1 MTLSDAHA
9 VVPVVLAPVADCVVC
24 WGILYFPAQRHHAST
39 ATSTEPAAL
48 AVAVDH
54 AAGPGTMMELYLS
67 MQSSTSLRALLA
79 VRLKGLGTQVRA
91 WLGSKHR
98 RLAVGS
104 HVHSFFCSLFL
115 KVIERRSTK

>member
-1 MTLSDAHA
+1 MTLSGACCGASSAGTSGRLCGLLGYFILSSAAD
-9 VVPVVLAPVADCVVC
+9 LAPP
-24 WGILYFPAQRHHAST
+24 GITHRCYQQPA
-39 ATSTEPAAL
+39 EL
-48 AVAVDH
+48 AVEVDH

-115 KVIERRSTK
+115 